1 MYNIRQFKPTLYILL
16 ILGMTA
22 YALAAESPG
31 LWVLGVG
38 AVLLNAWLIRIKWFT
53 PMPRLV
59 ANLVTLG
66 ALAYALLQV
75 RSHVTP
81 VLAVGVFLVLLQII
95 KLFEQ
100 RYNRDYAQLLVLSL
114 LLMVAASINTAS
126 LLFGIMLIVYLFLS
140 LYCCL
145 LFHLKVET
153 DHAKQVLGL
162 RDEQRN
168 PATLRQDQRFLSRSM
183 RRLTMV
189 VAFVSVGCAVIV
201 FLFFPRGAG
210 ANFIGPLQFKA
221 VQRMTGMSEQVSFQ
235 QLARISQNTEVVGH
249 IWVWHNG
256 QLIQGTQ
263 ELMLRGSTLD
273 IYTGNDRKNGSW
285 RWVHGR
291 GESEPPVERIAAQ
304 TPLMLPRGKIHAPS
318 VDNWRQRF
326 LLEPTDTRLIFG
338 LAGLSEFTPL
348 SEALGVRYEEPD
360 ETLHSVEPIRHR
372 LEYEI
377 LSRGKLLEPDFKALA
392 NEPIRSRIDPKIAE
406 FARKPEVSG
415 HNAAGALAKQRDP
428 KALVTPLDA
437 EIAKNISEYLRKNF
451 SYTLDLTDA
460 KRIQGEDP
468 IVAFLYR
475 LRRGHCEYFAGAM
488 TLMCQSLGIHARMVI
503 GFACN
508 EYNRVGGF
516 YVVRQSQA
524 HAWVEVLTP
533 QGWQMFDPTS
543 GRQAQGNGQ
552 AGAWRQFKQ
561 LFDYIEF
568 TWANSVVAYDQDNR
582 QNLITGLETKL
593 TTTAANSHQA
603 VQQAYSWFGTA
614 QSWFLSSYLLAG
626 ILILMAVGIFG
637 AVLWF
642 AWERFRLRRRVAHLG
657 LKGLSVSDQMR
668 LLRQLGFYDDMTR
681 LLARHRIIR
690 PRHLTPLEFSNSLAY
705 LPTEAFDLVR
715 ELTRIFYRIRFGR
728 SQLKPAQ
735 QRRLLVAMEQLAEV
749 LPADAPAR

>member
-1 MYNIRQFKPTLYILL
+1 
-16 ILGMTA
+16 
-22 YALAAESPG
+22 
-31 LWVLGVG
+31 
-38 AVLLNAWLIRIKWFT
+38 
-53 PMPRLV
+53 
-59 ANLVTLG
+59 
-66 ALAYALLQV
+66 
-75 RSHVTP
+75 
-81 VLAVGVFLVLLQII
+81 VLAVGMFLVLLQII

-162 RDEQRN
+162 REEQRN

-189 VAFVSVGCAVIV
+189 VAFVSVACAVVV

-256 QLIQGTQ
+256 QLVQGTR

-304 TPLMLPRGKIHAPS
+304 TPLMLPRGKIRTPS

-338 LAGLSEFTPL
+338 LAGLAEFTPL
-348 SEALGVRYEEPD
+348 SEALGVRYEERD

-372 LEYEI
+372 LEYEV
-377 LSRGKLLEPDFKALA
+377 LSRGKLLEPDLKALA
-392 NEPIRSRIDPKIAE
+392 KEPIQSRIDPKIGE

-415 HNAAGALAKQRDP
+415 HNAKGPLAKQRDP

-437 EIAKNISEYLRKNF
+437 EIAKNISDYLRKNF
-451 SYTLDLTDA
+451 AYTLDLTDA
-460 KRIQGEDP
+460 KRIKGEDP

-475 LRRGHCEYFAGAM
+475 MRRGHCEYFAGAM

-593 TTTAANSHQA
+593 TTTAATSHQA

-681 LLARHRIIR
+681 LLARQRIVR

-735 QRRLLVAMEQLAEV
+735 QRRLLVALEHLAEV